1 MNEELCLESYKSI
14 TEKLHEHERRIN
26 KRWNMDERD
35 TIQEIRERLV
45 KIEMLLENIP
55 KSVTLQLE
63 NLEDKIKVA
72 NNRIKDLEENNKWL
86 WRAVVGAVIAGAIAL
101 LFKK

>member
-1 MNEELCLESYKSI
+1 
-14 TEKLHEHERRIN
+14 
-26 KRWNMDERD
+26 MDERD

-63 NLEDKIKVA
+63 NLEEKIKVA
-72 NNRIKDLEENNKWL
+72 NNRIRDLEENNKWL
-86 WRAVVGAVIAGAIAL
+86 WRAVAGALISAVIAFLINY
-101 LFKK
+101 K